1 MKRSSGILLPISSL
15 PSPYGI
21 GTLGKQAEEF
31 IDFLAAAGQAWW
43 QILPVGPTSYGD
55 SPYQS
60 FSTHAGNPYFIDLP
74 TLVAEGLLEQEELD
88 AIDWGDDPARVAY
101 DKIYNGRFPLLQKAM
116 ERGWNK
122 EGEEI
127 AAFRAENGEWLEDY
141 ALFMA
146 VKRHFGMKAWT
157 EWDEDIRMRAP
168 EAVARYTAELEAD
181 IRLFVY
187 IQFKFFQQWKKLRKY
202 AHARHI
208 GIIGDMPIYVAMDSA
223 DVWADPRSFQLD
235 EKNVPVEVAGVP
247 PDYFSAD
254 GQLWG
259 NPLYNWEAMEA
270 DGFGWWI
277 RRVGSATRL
286 YDVLRIDH
294 FRGLESYWA
303 VPYGEATAKKGRWV
317 KGPGM
322 KLVGVLTSWF
332 RDMEYIAE
340 DLGFMTPEV
349 AQLLKD
355 SKLPGMKVLEF
366 AFDAREPSNY
376 LPHTYPSNCV
386 CYIGTHDNAP
396 LQAWKDECDPADMKM
411 ARKYLGLSS
420 REGLN
425 WGMIRGGMSSV
436 ADLFITQMQDFL
448 ELGAESRMNTPGLA
462 AGNWQWRMTEGQAA
476 PKLADKIY
484 DACWMYGRLNDE
496 LEAEKKARAE
506 IEEKIKAAEAD
517 IKESTRIAKKAV
529 KEAEK
534 ASRKAG
540 KAE

>member
-1 MKRSSGILLPISSL
+1 
-15 PSPYGI
+15 
-21 GTLGKQAEEF
+21 
-31 IDFLAAAGQAWW
+31 
-43 QILPVGPTSYGD
+43 
-55 SPYQS
+55 
-60 FSTHAGNPYFIDLP
+60 
-74 TLVAEGLLEQEELD
+74 
-88 AIDWGDDPARVAY
+88 
-101 DKIYNGRFPLLQKAM
+101 
-116 ERGWNK
+116 
-122 EGEEI
+122 
-127 AAFRAENGEWLEDY
+127 
-141 ALFMA
+141 
-146 VKRHFGMKAWT
+146 
-157 EWDEDIRMRAP
+157 
-168 EAVARYTAELEAD
+168 
-181 IRLFVY
+181 
-187 IQFKFFQQWKKLRKY
+187 
-202 AHARHI
+202 
-208 GIIGDMPIYVAMDSA
+208 MPIYVAMDSA
-223 DVWADPRSFQLD
+223 DVWADPKSFQLD

-259 NPLYNWEAMEA
+259 NPLYNWDLMEA

-303 VPYGEATAKKGRWV
+303 VPYGETTAKKGHWV

-349 AQLLKD
+349 AQLLAD

-376 LPHTYPSNCV
+376 LPHTYPTNCV

-411 ARKYLGLSS
+411 ASKYLGLSS

-476 PKLADKIY
+476 PKLAAKIY
-484 DACWMYGRLNDE
+484 EACRMYGRLNAKA
-496 LEAEKKARAE
+496 EAEKKAKLEA
-506 IEEKIKAAEAD
+506 EEKAKAEAKAA
-517 IKESTRIAKKAV
+517 

-534 ASRKAG
+534 EAKKAD
-540 KAE
+540 KAEK

>member
-1 MKRSSGILLPISSL
+1 MIKRSSGILLPISSL

-31 IDFLAAAGQAWW
+31 IDFLADAGQSWW

-74 TLVAEGLLEQEELD
+74 TLVEEGLLEQGELD
-88 AIDWGDDPARVAY
+88 AIDWGDDPGRVAY
-101 DKIYNGRFPLLQKAM
+101 DKIYNGRFPLLKKAM
-116 ERGWNK
+116 ERGWAK
-122 EGEEI
+122 EFPQI
-127 AAFRAENGEWLEDY
+127 AAFREENREWIEDY

-157 EWDEDIRMRAP
+157 QWDEDIRLREH
-168 EAVARYTAELEAD
+168 EAVERYRVLVDED

-187 IQFKFFQQWKKLRKY
+187 IQFKFFQQWEKLRAY
-202 AHARHI
+202 AHSRHI

-223 DVWADPRSFQLD
+223 DVWADPKSFQLD

-259 NPLYNWEAMEA
+259 NPLYNWELMEA

-303 VPYGEATAKKGRWV
+303 VPYGETTAKKGHWV

-332 RDMEYIAE
+332 GDMEYIAE

-376 LPHTYPSNCV
+376 LPHTYPENCV

-411 ARKYLGLSS
+411 ARKYLGLNSS
-420 REGLN
+420 EGLN
-425 WGMIRGGMSSV
+425 WGMMRGGMSSV
-436 ADLFITQMQDFL
+436 ANLFIAQMQDFL
-448 ELGAESRMNTPGLA
+448 GLGAESRMNTPGLA
-462 AGNWQWRMTEGQAA
+462 AGNWQWRMAEGQANA
-476 PKLADKIY
+476 KLSAKIY
-484 DACWMYGRLNDE
+484 EACRIYGRLNE
-496 LEAEKKARAE
+496 KLEAERKAKAE
-506 IEEKIKAAEAD
+506 IERKVTAAEKDTKESIKAA
-517 IKESTRIAKKAV
+517 KKAA

-534 ASRKAG
+534 AAK
-540 KAE
+540 KAEK

>member
-21 GTLGKQAEEF
+21 GTMGRQAEEF
-31 IDFLAAAGQAWW
+31 IDFLAAAGQTWW

-74 TLVAEGLLEQEELD
+74 TLVEEGLLDQADLD
-88 AIDWGDDPARVAY
+88 GYDWGDDPARVAY
-101 DKIYNGRFPLLQKAM
+101 DKIYNGRFPLLKKAM
-116 ERGWNK
+116 ERGWAK
-122 EGEEI
+122 EFPKI
-127 AAFRAENGEWLEDY
+127 AAFRKENREWIEDY

-146 VKRHFGMKAWT
+146 VKRHFGMQAWT
-157 EWDEDIRMRAP
+157 QWDEDIRLRQP
-168 EAVARYTAELEAD
+168 EAVERYRGQLDGD

-187 IQFKFFQQWKKLRKY
+187 IQYKFFQQWEKLRAY
-202 AHARHI
+202 AHKKHI

-223 DVWADPRSFQLD
+223 DVWADPKSFQLD

-247 PDYFSAD
+247 PDYFSED

-259 NPLYNWEAMEA
+259 NPLYNWKAMEA

-303 VPYGEATAKKGRWV
+303 VPYGETTARKGHWV

-332 RDMEYIAE
+332 HDMKFIAE

-349 AQLLKD
+349 EKLLKD

-376 LPHTYPSNCV
+376 LPHTYPENCV
-386 CYIGTHDNAP
+386 CYVGTHDNAP
-396 LQAWKDECDPADMKM
+396 LQAWKDECAPADMKM
-411 ARKYLGLSS
+411 ARKYLGLNSS
-420 REGLN
+420 EGLN
-425 WGMIRGGMSSV
+425 WGMMRGGMSSV
-436 ADLFITQMQDFL
+436 ANLFVAQMQDFL

-462 AGNWQWRMTEGQAA
+462 AGNWQWRMTEGQAND
-476 PKLADKIY
+476 KLAAKIY
-484 DACWMYGRLNDE
+484 EACWRYGRLNAKA
-496 LEAEKKARAE
+496 EAEKKAKAE
-506 IEEKIKAAEAD
+506 IAKKIAAAEAD
-517 IKESTRIAKKAV
+517 VKKSAKMAKKFA

-534 ASRKAG
+534 AAKKAA
-540 KAE
+540 KA